1 MGNKLKEFLQKI
13 PYSSLIIAAILM
25 GLAPFFPI
33 PHTIEKS
40 QMLLRGELTKPLDI
54 FDLLFHLFPI
64 LLLGLK
70 YGTTYSK
77 KNYNTS
83 IE

>member
-13 PYSSLIIAAILM
+13 PYSSLVIAAILM

-40 QMLLRGELTKPLDI
+40 QMLLRGELIKPLDI
-54 FDLLFHLFPI
+54 IDLLFHLFPV

-70 YGTTYSK
+70 YGITNSK
-77 KNYNTS
+77 KNYKTS

>member
-64 LLLGLK
+64 
-70 YGTTYSK
+70 YHDVHRVSK
-77 KNYNTS
+77 H
-83 IE
+83 

>member
-1 MGNKLKEFLQKI
+1 MGNKLKQLLQKI

-33 PHTIEKS
+33 PHTIEKF
-40 QMLLRGELTKPLDI
+40 QMLLRGELTKLLDI
-54 FDLLFHLFPI
+54 FDLFFHLFPI
-64 LLLGLK
+64 ILLGLK
-70 YGTTYSK
+70 YITINYK
-77 KNYNTS
+77 KNYKTS

>member
-1 MGNKLKEFLQKI
+1 MGNKLKQFLQKI

-33 PHTIEKS
+33 PHTIEKF
-40 QMLLRGELTKPLDI
+40 QMLLRGELTKLLDI
-54 FDLLFHLFPI
+54 FDLFFHLFPI
-64 LLLGLK
+64 ILLGLK
-70 YGTTYSK
+70 YITINYK
-77 KNYNTS
+77 KNYKTS

>member
-25 GLAPFFPI
+25 GLAPFFPV
-33 PHTIEKS
+33 PHTIEKF
-40 QMLLRGELTKPLDI
+40 QMLLQGELTKPLDI

-70 YGTTYSK
+70 YGTTNSK
-77 KNYNTS
+77 KNYKTS

>member
-13 PYSSLIIAAILM
+13 PYSSLVIAAILM
-25 GLAPFFPI
+25 GLAPFFPV

-54 FDLLFHLFPI
+54 FDLLFHLFPV

-70 YGTTYSK
+70 YGITNYK
-77 KNYNTS
+77 KNYKTS
-83 IE
+83 I

>member
-1 MGNKLKEFLQKI
+1 MGNKLKEFLNKI
-13 PYSSLIIAAILM
+13 SYSSLIVAAILM

-40 QMLLRGELTKPLDI
+40 QMLLRGELTKLLDI

-70 YGTTYSK
+70 YGTTSYK
-77 KNYNTS
+77 TS
-83 IE
+83 LE

>member
-1 MGNKLKEFLQKI
+1 MGNKLKQLLQKI

-33 PHTIEKS
+33 PHTIEKF
-40 QMLLRGELTKPLDI
+40 QMLLRGELTKLLDI
-54 FDLLFHLFPI
+54 FDLFFHLFPI

-70 YGTTYSK
+70 YITINYK
-77 KNYNTS
+77 KNYKIS
-83 IE
+83 I

>member
-1 MGNKLKEFLQKI
+1 MGNKLHEFLQKI
-13 PYSSLIIAAILM
+13 PYSSLIIGGVLM

-33 PHTIEKS
+33 PHTIEKA

-54 FDLLFHLFPI
+54 FDLLFHLFPL

-70 YGTTYSK
+70 YGIANSK

-83 IE
+83 ID

>member
-33 PHTIEKS
+33 PHTIEKF
-40 QMLLRGELTKPLDI
+40 QMLLRGELTKLLDI
-54 FDLLFHLFPI
+54 FDLFFHLFPI

-70 YGTTYSK
+70 YITINYK
-77 KNYNTS
+77 KNYKTS
-83 IE
+83 I